1 MHWWQTG
8 IIYQI
13 YPRSFQDSNA
23 DGVGDLN
30 GIRQRLDYLQSLN
43 IDAIWIS
50 PIYPS
55 PMNDFGYDVADYTD
69 IHPLFGTLDD
79 FDRLLAEAHG
89 RGLRVVLDLVPNHTS
104 DEHPWFI
111 ESRSSRNN
119 PKRDWYIW
127 RDPAPGDG
135 PPETRLPNN
144 WQSHFGGDAWTYDP
158 ATGQFYLHQFH
169 RSQPELNYRHPDV
182 LPAML
187 DNMRFWLDR
196 GVDGFR
202 VDVLWLMLKDEH
214 LRDEPV
220 NPNAPADARPFDRL
234 SHVYTADVPGIEEIV
249 GRMRAVLDEYDERM
263 MVGEIYLPLGQ
274 LMAYYDHGCHLP
286 FNFQL
291 INTPWT
297 ARAVGEYIQAYE
309 AALPP
314 DGWPNWVLGNHDQH
328 RLATRVGPA
337 QARVAQMLLLT
348 LRGTP
353 TCYYGDEIGMQDVP
367 IPFDECMDPAALQQP
382 ALFEIW
388 GRDPER
394 TPMQWDGSPNA
405 GFTPAGIKPWLPL
418 AANYQERNVALQE
431 LDPRSMLRLF
441 RALAA
446 ARRAEPALN
455 RGSFALVETGCDDVL
470 AYRREDAEGDGFLV
484 VLNFG
489 TTARTLD
496 LTSAVGQ
503 RRPVV
508 VLSTAMDRDGTIDPA
523 QVALRPDEGL
533 LLRLRG

>member
-1 MHWWQTG
+1 
-8 IIYQI
+8 
-13 YPRSFQDSNA
+13 
-23 DGVGDLN
+23 
-30 GIRQRLDYLQSLN
+30 
-43 IDAIWIS
+43 
-50 PIYPS
+50 
-55 PMNDFGYDVADYTD
+55 
-69 IHPLFGTLDD
+69 
-79 FDRLLAEAHG
+79 
-89 RGLRVVLDLVPNHTS
+89 
-104 DEHPWFI
+104 
-111 ESRSSRNN
+111 
-119 PKRDWYIW
+119 
-127 RDPAPGDG
+127 
-135 PPETRLPNN
+135 
-144 WQSHFGGDAWTYDP
+144 
-158 ATGQFYLHQFH
+158 
-169 RSQPELNYRHPDV
+169 
-182 LPAML
+182 
-187 DNMRFWLDR
+187 
-196 GVDGFR
+196 
-202 VDVLWLMLKDEH
+202 
-214 LRDEPV
+214 
-220 NPNAPADARPFDRL
+220 
-234 SHVYTADVPGIEEIV
+234 
-249 GRMRAVLDEYDERM
+249 
-263 MVGEIYLPLGQ
+263 
-274 LMAYYDHGCHLP
+274 
-286 FNFQL
+286 
-291 INTPWT
+291 
-297 ARAVGEYIQAYE
+297 
-309 AALPP
+309 
-314 DGWPNWVLGNHDQH
+314 VLGNHDQH

-455 RGSFALVETGCDDVL
+455 RGSFALVETGGDDVL

-489 TTARTLD
+489 KTARSLD